1 MKDIREQMQ
10 KEMDEIK
17 ENVLDEL
24 VDENG
29 CVTMRIGED
38 GEDFKVQVKD
48 PDKND

>member
-29 CVTMRIGED
+29 CVTMRIGEG
-38 GEDFKVQVKD
+38 GEDIKMQVTKS
-48 PDKND
+48 